1 MNPVARIV
9 AVIVMANVFA
19 PVAEAAM
26 IRGSATF
33 EVEWLGDEE
42 QGKFD
47 PPLLG
52 SGSFEIRSRPY
63 DPDVV
68 SEVSAFEV
76 LDFSFSFAGAS
87 WDESDLTEGGFFIFT
102 PDGQPDIISFD
113 FNNGDASGFLI
124 WSFEGFVGGDFGM
137 DFVIGSLAGSGSAEN
152 GQAGSAIDSSF
163 VVVPEPGSLGLLAL
177 GLVGLRLSR
186 QRRA

>member
-1 MNPVARIV
+1 MQLAAARIV
-9 AVIVMANVFA
+9 GVVVMANVFA

-47 PPLLG
+47 PPLVG

-63 DPDVV
+63 DPDDV
-68 SEVSAFEV
+68 SEVFDFEV

-87 WDESDLTEGGFFIFT
+87 WDESDLFGDCCNFT
-102 PDGQPDIISFD
+102 PDGQPDTIRFNFD
-113 FNNGDASGFLI
+113 NGDARGGLI
-124 WSFEGFVGGDFGM
+124 WGWDGFVGGAFGM
-137 DFVIGSLAGSGSAEN
+137 NFVIGSLAGSGNSEN
-152 GQAGSAIDSSF
+152 GQAGSAIDASF
-163 VVVPEPGSLGLLAL
+163 VVVPEPGSLALLGLGLLGL
-177 GLVGLRLSR
+177 GVA
-186 QRRA
+186 RRSL